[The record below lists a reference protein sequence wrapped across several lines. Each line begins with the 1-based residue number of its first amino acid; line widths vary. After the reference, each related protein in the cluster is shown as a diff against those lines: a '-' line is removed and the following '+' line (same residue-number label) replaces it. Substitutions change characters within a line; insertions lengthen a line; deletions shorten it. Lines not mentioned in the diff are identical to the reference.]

1 MFCKNC
7 GQEIAAD
14 QSYCKHC
21 GDRAAPVSSSRK
33 KTLAIGAIAAVI
45 IGGISLAFF
54 STKDSESITPQ
65 QTPQQPA
72 APVNDALTSFKKASE
87 QIVLEITNQSDEVQ
101 RILHS
106 YGEKSITYGQA
117 MKELKSLGI
126 ECSEIHKRVVGIKP
140 DDQQLYGTYLSL
152 RGAVDLYCAANQQ
165 YLNGMKLKMDMLID
179 TGNDLTN
186 QAASSIAQFRAE
198 MGYAQPSGKQ

>member
-1 MFCKNC
+1 MYCKNC
-7 GQEIAAD
+7 GKEIAEQ
-14 QSYCKHC
+14 QSFCKHC
-21 GDRAAPVSSSRK
+21 GDRAASGSSNRTK
-33 KTLAIGAIAAVI
+33 VLAIGALALAIA
-45 IGGISLAFF
+45 GGAGLAFF
-54 STKDSESITPQ
+54 SSKATEPVTP
-65 QTPQQPA
+65 PQPA
-72 APVNDALTSFKKASE
+72 APVNDALTAFRKASD

-117 MKELKSLGI
+117 MKELKSLGL

-152 RGAVDLYCAANQQ
+152 RSAVDLYCAANQQ
-165 YLNGMKLKMDMLID
+165 YLNGMKLKTDMLID
-179 TGNDLTN
+179 TGNDLTG

-198 MGYAQPSGKQ
+198 MGVTQPTGK